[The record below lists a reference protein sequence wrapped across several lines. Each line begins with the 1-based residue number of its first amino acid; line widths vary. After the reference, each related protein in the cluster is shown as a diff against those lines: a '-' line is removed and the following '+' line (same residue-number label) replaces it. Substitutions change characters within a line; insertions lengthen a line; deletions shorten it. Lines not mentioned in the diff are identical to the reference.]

1 MAGAIEGLKTIIYI
15 LFLVF
20 SFTAVSQEDK
30 LHGKLMDRDRDP
42 VIGATIWNLNTDQK
56 VRSNLDGE
64 FKLKASADDVV
75 QFTSF
80 LFDTILLVVDNKMLD
95 KSIAL
100 TMDYQTQEIEE
111 VDIIQK
117 RLADFDVGFLP
128 PIKGVRLNNG
138 TNSIIKL
145 EGLNGAK
152 SRGNAREM
160 YAKIPGLN
168 IWENDGAGIQVGIGG
183 RGLSPKRT
191 ANFNTRQNGYDISA
205 DALGYPESYY
215 TPPVEALDNIEIV
228 RGSAALQFGTQFG
241 GLLNFVI
248 RDPVNYSPLEFTT
261 RNTIGGYGYISTF
274 NRVSGSH
281 KRMYYQAYHLYKRGN
296 GYRENSEFYQH
307 QAFAEFGYYLNE
319 NWTVGVEYTHMN
331 YLSEQPGGLTDFRFE
346 EDPRQSIRDRNWFGV
361 DWNLL
366 AVNSNYEFSNDAR
379 LNLRVFG
386 MISNRKSL
394 GFLGKVTQTDNGG
407 AREMI
412 YSDFQNMGMELRY
425 LKKYE
430 LRAEDEDKSGIKGAM
445 VIGGR
450 FYQGET
456 TTEQGNASFGNDADF
471 SFLNPSDLEISSFLY
486 PSMNVAAFLENILF
500 FGDRWRVNFGARLEH
515 ISSSSD
521 GFYKRYSIHPI
532 NNDTIQI
539 STVRDANEVVR
550 TVPLVG
556 LGTSYKVSSKST
568 AYVNFTQ
575 NYRAINFTDI
585 RVNNP
590 NVQVD
595 TNIRDEY
602 GFTGEVGIRG
612 LIKDFMIY
620 DLSAFY
626 IFYGDKIGLAPLPNS
641 IRKQR
646 TNIGDAQNYGVESFV
661 EIDWIRLISGKSK
674 WQLKTFLNASYID
687 ANYITSLEPNYIGN
701 KVEYVSSYMART
713 GLTLGKNR
721 WEVKFQFN
729 YNSEQFSDASNAVD
743 PSGDAVIGLVPSYYV
758 FDFSGKYTF
767 KKHFQIEFG
776 VNNFTNEKYFTRRAT
791 GYPGP
796 GILPSDGI
804 NPYLTLQYKFTK

>member
-1 MAGAIEGLKTIIYI
+1 MKTLISI
-15 LFLVF
+15 LFIVLSFSLLSQQNLLV
-20 SFTAVSQEDK
+20 
-30 LHGKLMDRDRDP
+30 GKLVDSDKDP
-42 VIGATIWNLNTDQK
+42 VPAVKVWNLKSDDK
-56 VRSNLDGE
+56 VRSDQYGE
-64 FKLKASADDVV
+64 FKIKTEIGDSI
-75 QFTSF
+75 QFTSI
-80 LFDTILLVVDNKMLD
+80 LFDTVIVITDEKLLRKPIEIMLD
-95 KSIAL
+95 YK
-100 TMDYQTQEIEE
+100 TQEIEE

-117 RLADFDVGFLP
+117 RLENFNVGFLP

-145 EGLNGAK
+145 KGLNGAK
-152 SRGNAREM
+152 SLGNPREM

-215 TPPVEALDNIEIV
+215 TPPIEALDNIEIV

-248 RDPVNYSPLEFTT
+248 RDPVEHSPFEFTT
-261 RNTIGGYGYISTF
+261 RNTVGGYGYLSTF
-274 NRVSGSH
+274 NRISGSH
-281 KRMYYQAYHLYKRGN
+281 KRMYYQAYHLYKRGD
-296 GYRENSEFYQH
+296 GYRENSSFYQH

-319 NWTVGVEYTHMN
+319 NWTVGIEYTHMN
-331 YLSEQPGGLTDFRFE
+331 YLSEQPGGLTDLGFE
-346 EDPRQSIRDRNWFGV
+346 ENPRQSIRDRNWFGV

-366 AVNSNYEFSNDAR
+366 AVTSNYEFKNNSR
-379 LNLRVFG
+379 LNFRAFG
-386 MISNRKSL
+386 MISDRKSL

-412 YSDFQNMGMELRY
+412 YSDFQNIGIELRY
-425 LKKYE
+425 LKKYQ
-430 LRAEDEDKSGIKGAM
+430 LRSSTSERAGIRGAL

-450 FYQGET
+450 LYQGET
-456 TTEQGNASFGNDADF
+456 QTEQGKAAYGDDADF
-471 SFLNPSDLEISSFLY
+471 SFLNPNDLEISSFTY
-486 PSMNVAAFLENILF
+486 PSQNAAFFLENILF
-500 FGDRWRVNFGARLEH
+500 LGEKWRLNFGARIEH
-515 ISSSSD
+515 IASSSE
-521 GFYKRYSIHPI
+521 GFYKQYSIHPI
-532 NNDTIQI
+532 NNDTIQTT
-539 STVRDANEVVR
+539 TVRDANEVVR
-550 TVPLVG
+550 TVPLFG
-556 LGTSYKVSSKST
+556 LGTAYKVNKRST
-568 AYVNFTQ
+568 AYMNFTQ

-602 GFTGEVGIRG
+602 GFTGEVGFRG
-612 LIKDFMIY
+612 LVKDYLIY

-646 TNIGDAQNYGVESFV
+646 TNIGDAQNYGLEAFS
-661 EIDWIRLISGKSK
+661 ELDWIKLTGVDGS
-674 WQLKTFLNASYID
+674 WQLKTFVNASYIN
-687 ANYITSLEPNYIGN
+687 ANYITSKEPNYVGN
-701 KVEYVSSYMART
+701 KVEYVSSYMFRS
-713 GLTLGKNR
+713 GLTFGKDR
-721 WEVKFQFN
+721 WEIKFQFN
-729 YNSEQFSDASNAVD
+729 YNSEQFSDASNAVE
-743 PSGDAVIGLVPSYYV
+743 PSGDAVIGLVPAYHV
-758 FDFSGKYTF
+758 FDFSGKYRF

-776 VNNFTNEKYFTRRAT
+776 VNNFTNQKYFTRRAT

-804 NPYLTLQYKFTK
+804 NPYITLQYKFTK

>member
-1 MAGAIEGLKTIIYI
+1 MKYFVII
-15 LFLVF
+15 LVVM
-20 SFTAVSQEDK
+20 VSNIVSSQQ
-30 LHGKLMDRDRDP
+30 GKLAGELYDSQRESIPGVR
-42 VIGATIWNLNTDQK
+42 VWNKTVDK
-56 VRSNLDGE
+56 KTRSNINGI
-64 FKLKASADDVV
+64 FVIPADVGDSIQMSYV
-75 QFTSF
+75 
-80 LFDTILLVVDNKMLD
+80 LFDTILLVVDQDMLD
-95 KSIAL
+95 EGVDLKM
-100 TMDYQTQEIEE
+100 TYKTQEVEE
-111 VDIIQK
+111 VEIIQK

-145 EGLNGAK
+145 KEMGGAK
-152 SRGNAREM
+152 STGNAREM
-160 YAKIPGLN
+160 YGKIPGLN

-215 TPPVEALDNIEIV
+215 TPPIEALDNIEIV

-248 RDPVNYSPLEFTT
+248 RDPVDYSPFEFTT
-261 RNTIGGYGYISTF
+261 RNTVGGYGYLSTF

-281 KRMYYQAYHLYKRGN
+281 KRMYYQAYHLYKRGD

-307 QAFAEFGYYLNE
+307 QAFAQFGYYLNE
-319 NWTVGVEYTHMN
+319 DWTVGVEFTHMN
-331 YLSEQPGGLTDFRFE
+331 YLSQQPGGLTDLGFE

-366 AVNSNYEFSNDAR
+366 AITSNYDFKNGGR
-379 LNLRVFG
+379 LDFRAFG

-394 GFLGKVTQTDNGG
+394 GFLGKVTQTDDGG

-412 YSDFQNMGMELRY
+412 YSDFQNMGAEIRY
-425 LKKYE
+425 LKKYTIQSATSE
-430 LRAEDEDKSGIKGAM
+430 KSGIRGAF
-445 VIGGR
+445 VVGGR
-450 FYQGET
+450 LYQGET
-456 TTEQGNASFGNDADF
+456 TTEQGSAAFGDDADF
-471 SFLNPSDLEISSFLY
+471 SFLNPDDLETSSFIY
-486 PSMNVAAFLENILF
+486 PSQNAASFLENIF
-500 FGDRWRVNFGARLEH
+500 FLGSKWRINLGARLEH

-532 NNDTIQI
+532 NNDTLQTT
-539 STVRDANEVVR
+539 TVRDENEVVR
-550 TVPLVG
+550 TVPLFG
-556 LGTSYKVSSKST
+556 FGSSYKVDKNST
-568 AYVNFTQ
+568 AYVNVTQ

-602 GFTGEVGIRG
+602 GFTAEMGVRG
-612 LIKDFMIY
+612 LVKDFMIY
-620 DLSAFY
+620 DVSAFY
-626 IFYGDKIGLAPLPNS
+626 IFYGDKIGLAPVPNS

-646 TNIGDAQNYGVESFV
+646 TNIGDAQNYGLESFV
-661 EIDWIRLISGKSK
+661 EIDWIKAFSDKST
-674 WQLKTFLNASYID
+674 WEIKTFLNASFID
-687 ANYITSLEPNYIGN
+687 ANYITSKEANFVGN
-701 KVEYVSSYMART
+701 RVEYVSRYMVRS
-713 GLTLGKNR
+713 GLSVGKER
-721 WEVKFQFN
+721 WGVKFQFN
-729 YNSEQFSDASNAVD
+729 YNSAQFSDASNAVE
-743 PSGDAVIGLVPSYYV
+743 PSGDAVIGLVPEYVV
-758 FDFSGKYTF
+758 FDFSGFYKF
-767 KKHFQIEFG
+767 KKYFQVEFG
-776 VNNFTNEKYFTRRAT
+776 VNNFTNQKYFTRRAT

-804 NPYLTLQYKFTK
+804 NPYVTLQFQLAK

>member
-1 MAGAIEGLKTIIYI
+1 MKGIINI
-15 LFLVF
+15 LFVLL
-20 SFTAVSQEDK
+20 SFAAISQNYELKGQLLDAD
-30 LHGKLMDRDRDP
+30 HDP
-42 VIGATIWNLNTDQK
+42 VPAVKIWNLNSNAK
-56 VRSNLDGE
+56 VRSNLDGK
-64 FKLKASADDVV
+64 FSISAEQADSV
-75 QFTSF
+75 QFTST
-80 LFDTILLVVDNKMLD
+80 LFDTVIVIADREMLSKRIELIL
-95 KSIAL
+95 
-100 TMDYQTQEIEE
+100 DYKTQEIEE

-117 RLADFDVGFLP
+117 RMADFDVGFLP
-128 PIKGVRLNNG
+128 PVKGVRLNNG

-152 SRGNAREM
+152 SRGNPREM

-261 RNTIGGYGYISTF
+261 RNTFGGYGYLSTF

-281 KRMYYQAYHLYKRGN
+281 KRTFYQAYHLYKRGD
-296 GYRENSEFYQH
+296 GYRDNSEFYQH
-307 QAFAEFGYYLNE
+307 QAFAQFGYYLNE

-331 YLSEQPGGLTDFRFE
+331 YLSEQPGGLTDLGFE

-366 AVNSNYEFSNDAR
+366 AITSDYEFSNNGR
-379 LNLRVFG
+379 LNFRAFG

-412 YSDFQNMGMELRY
+412 YSDFQNAGAELRY
-425 LKKYE
+425 LKKYQVQSST
-430 LRAEDEDKSGIKGAM
+430 EDRSGIRGAM

-450 FYQGET
+450 YYRGET
-456 TTEQGNASFGNDADF
+456 TTEQGNASTGFDADF
-471 SFLNPSDLEISSFLY
+471 SFLNPSDLETSSFTY
-486 PSMNVAAFLENILF
+486 PSENVAVFLENILF
-500 FGDRWRVNFGARLEH
+500 FGKKWRINFGARLEH

-521 GFYKRYSIHPI
+521 GFYKRYNIHPI
-532 NNDTIQI
+532 NNDTIQ
-539 STVRDANEVVR
+539 TTVVRDANNVVR
-550 TVPLVG
+550 TVPLFG
-556 LGTSYKVSSKST
+556 LGSSYKVSSKST
-568 AYVNFTQ
+568 AYINFTQ

-612 LIKDFMIY
+612 LIEDYMIY

-646 TNIGDAQNYGVESFV
+646 TNIGDAQNYGIESFV
-661 EIDWIRLISGKSK
+661 ELDWIQLLTENTE
-674 WQLKTFLNASYID
+674 WQIKTFLNASYIN
-687 ANYITSLEPNYIGN
+687 ANYITSLESNYVGN
-701 KVEYVSSYMART
+701 TVEYVSNYMLRS
-713 GLTLGKNR
+713 GLTVGKNR

-729 YNSEQFSDASNAVD
+729 YNSEQFSDASNAIE
-743 PSGDAVIGLVPSYYV
+743 PSGDAVIGLVPAYYV
-758 FDFSGKYTF
+758 LDFSGRYTF
-767 KKHFQIEFG
+767 KKHFQVEFG
-776 VNNFTNEKYFTRRAT
+776 VNNFTNQKYFTRRAT